1 MATRFEIISQTIVRS
16 IASDKNIEVLRI
28 GLPTTNLAR
37 RPLVTALNFVCSLIR
52 TCCNTAKCGLL
63 QVLGTTTLVLRLQTS
78 FVSLAALSPT

>member
-1 MATRFEIISQTIVRS
+1 MKGFPKPIKVCFR
-16 IASDKNIEVLRI
+16 
-28 GLPTTNLAR
+28 
-37 RPLVTALNFVCSLIR
+37 LVTQPNFVCLLIR